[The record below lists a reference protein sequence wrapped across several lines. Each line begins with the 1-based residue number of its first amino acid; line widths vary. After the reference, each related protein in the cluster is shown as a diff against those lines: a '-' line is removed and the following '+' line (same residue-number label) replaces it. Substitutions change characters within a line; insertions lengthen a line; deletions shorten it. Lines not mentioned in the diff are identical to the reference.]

1 MLRGAGDTVI
11 GDAQDAAPSFGSNA
25 ASQRSKQGLGIRIRN
40 RQDRNFRNC
49 RSVFDLQA
57 LGVFCCANARRKR
70 VTGIKWHVG
79 DAAALD
85 AIGWAIGA
93 SRISFTLDES
103 IFMRIGEYQ
112 AADGAVLGR
121 DFGLDAAPGMVVA
134 RDDNFSLH
142 GNAHAIELLVVFG
155 DAVVAVARW

>member
-57 LGVFCCANARRKR
+57 LGVFGCANARRKR
-70 VTGIKWHVG
+70 VTGIERHVG

-93 SRISFTLDES
+93 RRVSFTLDES
-103 IFMRIGEYQ
+103 ILMPIAEYQ
-112 AADGAVLGR
+112 AAAAAVLR
-121 DFGLDAAPGMVVA
+121 P
-134 RDDNFSLH
+134 S
-142 GNAHAIELLVVFG
+142 
-155 DAVVAVARW
+155 